1 MGHDGL
7 KAGRSHGGLKV
18 GVIRRDP
25 PGMIPAGDSAEV
37 RPARAITEVPVGQPT
52 DENAGQAQ
60 APGGASAVRVP
71 LLEHPIWR
79 QLFPWLVQGVTGA
92 GDSCPFDLALFGE
105 ARPRDVLER
114 WEALGRATGAIR
126 VVHGQQVHGM
136 AIRLHGEGPA
146 GLHISPRTDGHATR
160 VPGVLLTVSVADCV
174 PISLVA
180 PERRAVAL
188 LHGGWRGIAAGIA
201 ERGVEFLSA
210 RLDARVHELHAH
222 LGPAIC
228 GSCYQ
233 VGPEV
238 HRSLRLPEPSRP
250 ESIDLRA
257 IIAGRLRGAGIQEAH
272 LTAST
277 YCTLCSGGAF
287 FSHRGGRTERQVT
300 VLGISARGCV

>member
-1 MGHDGL
+1 ME
-7 KAGRSHGGLKV
+7 RRQ
-18 GVIRRDP
+18 VIP

-37 RPARAITEVPVGQPT
+37 RPAHAITEVPVGQPT
-52 DENAGQAQ
+52 DERAGQVR
-60 APGGASAVRVP
+60 APGGTSTVRVP
-71 LLEHPIWR
+71 FLEHPIWR
-79 QLFPWLVQGVTGA
+79 QRFPWLIQGVTGA
-92 GDSCPFDLALFGE
+92 GGSRPFDFALSGE

-126 VVHGQQVHGM
+126 VVHGQQVHGVV
-136 AIRLHGEGPA
+136 IRLHGEGPA

-174 PISLVA
+174 PVSLVA
-180 PERRAVAL
+180 PERRAVVL

-210 RLDARVHELHAH
+210 RLDARVHELYAH

-238 HRSLRLPEPSRP
+238 HRSLRLPEPARP

-257 IIAGRLRGAGIQEAH
+257 ILAGRLRGAGIQEAH

-300 VLGISARGCV
+300 VLGISTRGCV